1 MAPSWLPLPSRL
13 PSLLPSNL
21 QKRLLSYALTHVL
34 GTFLEPQTF
43 SLENL
48 ELQLLD
54 GSVTLRNLEL
64 NTAKVNTLVKLPGIE
79 ISEGRVAQVHL
90 QVPVRDVLSGRISV
104 KINGISVHVRPCSE
118 TGTPLELL
126 EWLTDPGQTDYRNL
140 FRS

>member
-1 MAPSWLPLPSRL
+1 MIDQATTARSIATMRPSWLPV

-48 ELQLLD
+48 ELQLLN

-64 NTAKVNTLVKLPGIE
+64 NAAKVNTLLSLPGIE
-79 ISEGRVAQVHL
+79 IISGRVGEVIL
-90 QVPVRDVLSGRISV
+90 KIPVRDVLSGKISV
-104 KINGISVHVRPCSE
+104 KIQGIQVLVRPCKE
-118 TGTPLELL
+118 AGILP
-126 EWLTDPGQTDYRNL
+126 P
-140 FRS
+140 FPFP

>member
-1 MAPSWLPLPSRL
+1 MAPSWLPL

-54 GSVTLRNLEL
+54 GSITLRNLEL
-64 NTAKVNTLVKLPGIE
+64 NAAKVNTLVTFPGIK
-79 ISEGRVAQVHL
+79 ISEGRVAQVSV
-90 QVPVRDVLSGRISV
+90 QIPVRDVLSGRISV
-104 KINGISVHVRPCSE
+104 KINGISVHVRPCGE
-118 TGTPLELL
+118 TGTALELL
-126 EWLTDPGQTDYRNL
+126 GRGDSL
-140 FRS
+140 

>member
-1 MAPSWLPLPSRL
+1 MAPSWLPLPS
-13 PSLLPSNL
+13 LLQPNL

-64 NTAKVNTLVKLPGIE
+64 NAAKVNTLLRLPGIE
-79 ISEGRVAQVHL
+79 VIDGRVDQVSL
-90 QVPVRDVLSGRISV
+90 QIPVRDVLSGKISV
-104 KINGISVHVRPCSE
+104 KINGISVFVRPCSE
-118 TGTPLELL
+118 
-126 EWLTDPGQTDYRNL
+126 PGMSSFLMRGL
-140 FRS
+140 GG

>member
-1 MAPSWLPLPSRL
+1 MAPSWLPLPS
-13 PSLLPSNL
+13 LLQPNL

-64 NTAKVNTLVKLPGIE
+64 NATQVNTLLRLPGIE
-79 ISEGRVAQVHL
+79 IIDGRVDQVSL
-90 QVPVRDVLSGRISV
+90 QIPVRDVLSGKISV
-104 KINGISVHVRPCSE
+104 KINGISVLVRPCSE
-118 TGTPLELL
+118 PGMSSFLMRGWELVTHL
-126 EWLTDPGQTDYRNL
+126 R
-140 FRS
+140 RR